1 MSSGNLA
8 FTFEQFSHSVGAGVL
23 RLGLYRGEILC
34 IPRSRRHLRVLSGA
48 AWLSHCGQ
56 DVVLNQGQGAQLCR
70 CKDPAII
77 SGLKD
82 QGLFFEV
89 W

>member
-1 MSSGNLA
+1 MSSGDLTL
-8 FTFEQFSHSVGAGVL
+8 TFEHFAHCARAGVL
-23 RLGLYRGEILC
+23 RLALYRGETLC

-48 AWLSHCGQ
+48 AWLTHCGQ
-56 DVVLNQGQGAQLCR
+56 DVVLKQGQGAHLRRCR
-70 CKDPAII
+70 DPAII